1 MIRATAILSLT
12 LLLIL
17 VLYLPS
23 VHPPSD
29 FIAHL
34 REEHATAIGYWGE
47 DAALR
52 MLDRAIHMQDAAT
65 EVTPIPTLHDAPRN
79 TGVNDA
85 VTHEMGAVNQRFF
98 NNLYFRSVDALLL
111 LASYR
116 LSSLL
121 EWLPWLAP
129 FILACQGNG
138 AAIRLVKSKE
148 FLQHNPE
155 LFALYAS
162 LGIAVLCAAVVAMV
176 FPVTLPPLLLPA
188 VPVLFGVL
196 SGLALACFH
205 RLR

>member
-1 MIRATAILSLT
+1 MIRATAIVSLT

-34 REEHATAIGYWGE
+34 REEHATAIGYWGQ

-52 MLDRAIHMQDAAT
+52 MLDRAVHMQDAAT
-65 EVTPIPTLHDAPRN
+65 EVTPIPTLRDAPRN
-79 TGVNDA
+79 TSVNDA
-85 VTHEMGAVNQRFF
+85 VTQEMGAVNQRFF
-98 NNLYFRSVDALLL
+98 NNPYFRSVDALLL

-116 LSSLL
+116 FSSLL

-129 FILACQGNG
+129 FILACLGDG
-138 AAIRLVKSKE
+138 GAIRLVKSKE

-188 VPVLFGVL
+188 VPVLFGAL
-196 SGLALACFH
+196 SGLSLACFH

>member
-23 VHPPSD
+23 VHLPSD

-34 REEHATAIGYWGE
+34 REEHATAIGYWGK

-52 MLDRAIHMQDAAT
+52 MLDRAVHMQDAAT
-65 EVTPIPTLHDAPRN
+65 EITPIPTLRDAPHN

-98 NNLYFRSVDALLL
+98 NNPYFRSVDALLL

-129 FILACQGNG
+129 FILACLGDG

-148 FLQHNPE
+148 LLQHNPE

-162 LGIAVLCAAVVAMV
+162 LGIAVICAAVVAMV
-176 FPVTLPPLLLPA
+176 FPVTLPPLLLPTA
-188 VPVLFGVL
+188 SASFSIL
-196 SGLALACFH
+196 SGLSLACFH

>member
-29 FIAHL
+29 FIARM

-52 MLDRAIHMQDAAT
+52 MLDRAVHMQDATTA
-65 EVTPIPTLHDAPRN
+65 VTPIPTLRDAPRN

-98 NNLYFRSVDALLL
+98 NNPYFRSVDALLL

-116 LSSLL
+116 LSTLL
-121 EWLPWLAP
+121 EWLPWLSV
-129 FILACQGNG
+129 FLLASLTDG
-138 AAIRLVKSKE
+138 ALTRLVKAKE
-148 FLQHNPE
+148 FVQHDPE
-155 LFALYAS
+155 MFALYAS
-162 LGIAVLCAAVVAMV
+162 AGIIISCATAIGFVL
-176 FPVTLPPLLLPA
+176 PVTLPPLLLPC
-188 VPVLFGVL
+188 VPVLIG
-196 SGLALACFH
+196 ALIGKAAGYFH
-205 RLR
+205 RRG